1 MEIDTSNGSDVVS
14 SEIEIN
20 KNDVFDKSNIVRA
33 HDDSILFP
41 PQNNHFTSQ
50 TYQCHKGDLR
60 QQHKTIKRKGI
71 NK

>member
-33 HDDSILFP
+33 HDDSIFFP
-41 PQNNHFTSQ
+41 PKQSFHFP
-50 TYQCHKGDLR
+50 D
-60 QQHKTIKRKGI
+60 IPVP
-71 NK
+71 